1 MKMALMMYQ
10 YIGVLIGI
18 AGIIYTFIRFRESKM
33 SPGMLVVWS
42 VIWIILIALSI
53 FPAGTMYFAGLTGI
67 GRGLDVIL
75 ILGLIGCYYLIFR
88 IYSMIENIEEEITH
102 LVREIALQRGDSGD
116 ENNKISNEDEK
127 SQ

>member
-1 MKMALMMYQ
+1 MALMMYQ

-33 SPGMLVVWS
+33 SPGMLVIWS

-53 FPAGTMYFAGLTGI
+53 FPAGTMYFARLTGI

-88 IYSMIENIEEEITH
+88 IYSMIENIEQEITT
-102 LVREIALQRGDSGD
+102 LVREVALEKDNSRKK
-116 ENNKISNEDEK
+116 ENTLPEDDK
-127 SQ
+127 K